1 VSRLWFCKYR
11 PNVAVHVCIEVIM
24 LLAYFE
30 LFSGLKIAAL
40 LTEVDCGL
48 GLTLALG
55 NMVLNLDNI
64 SGKQHFKNITPT
76 LTV

>member
-1 VSRLWFCKYR
+1 
-11 PNVAVHVCIEVIM
+11 M